1 MSYLELF
8 LIAVGLS
15 MDAFAVS
22 LCKGLEMRRFQF
34 KNALILGLLFGLF
47 QAFAW
52 ILFEQKF
59 RAVYGAVRPLDSLSF
74 IAFYRRKNDK
84 GSA

>member
-47 QAFAW
+47 Q
-52 ILFEQKF
+52 
-59 RAVYGAVRPLDSLSF
+59 VRPLDSLSF